1 MPYRLEKQVAYMDA
15 HAEVSVSGGAI
26 REFNDEGT
34 TDRVKQM
41 PKSQEEILI
50 YVKIR
55 NPLNHMTVIFRKNAV
70 LEAGNYQHFPYLE
83 DYSLWSRML
92 SAGYQIR
99 NLDDVLVKARTSMNL
114 VKRRSGWA
122 YYQNFKKLR
131 KLQHELKLTNHF
143 EYVKA
148 LVGTFIVLMQPGWVK
163 ELAYKKV
170 LRK

>member
-1 MPYRLEKQVAYMDA
+1 M
-15 HAEVSVSGGAI
+15 
-26 REFNDEGT
+26 
-34 TDRVKQM
+34 M
-41 PKSQEEILI
+41 PKTQDEILE

-55 NPLNHMTVIFRKNAV
+55 NPLNHMTVIFRKSAI

-131 KLQHELKLTNHF
+131 QLQHELKLTSNF
-143 EYVKA
+143 EYGKA
-148 LVGTFIVLMQPGWVK
+148 LIGTFIVLMQPGWVK

-170 LRK
+170 LRV